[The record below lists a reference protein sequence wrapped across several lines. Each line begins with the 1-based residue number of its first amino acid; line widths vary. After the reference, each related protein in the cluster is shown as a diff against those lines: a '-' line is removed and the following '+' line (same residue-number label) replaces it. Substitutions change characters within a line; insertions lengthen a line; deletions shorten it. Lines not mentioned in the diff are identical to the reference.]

1 MKIIM
6 PTEEQL
12 GAIISGTSSSLNV
25 KLELQSQAIQLKKGF
40 DRLVCLE
47 EIEIEPR
54 PWQAEAAL
62 KVLREMQGSAIL
74 ADEVGLGKTI
84 EAGLILKELI
94 TRGLVQSVLVL
105 VPAPLVEQ
113 WKQEIT
119 EKFAVDLI
127 DIRDKGWED
136 CSFLISSIPGLVRSE
151 QRKRIISER
160 TFDLLIVDEAH
171 CLKNHAT
178 ATYKY
183 IYSISKLNTLLMSAT
198 PIQNDIRELYN
209 LVNILKPGYLRSRK
223 IFKEEYMIDR
233 YTPKNVQHLKD
244 LLDSVMIRNR
254 RANTLIELPRRSV
267 QSIEIELSGIEREF
281 HNRVIDFCRLVYQKY
296 VDGQIS
302 VGFDKTEINLVVIVL
317 MMLLKQ
323 NCSSPNS
330 TLNTLRNRMLPR
342 LSDNEDKQICLEL
355 INYGEKIDV
364 PTKAIE
370 LLKIIKKSNSQVIV
384 YSEYLATIELLKD
397 VFKSNGITYTTYQGS
412 LSSGEKQRAVER
424 FRNGECQVFL
434 STESGGQGLNLQ
446 FCHRLINYDL
456 PWNPMRIEQR
466 IGRVHRFGQ
475 VNDVEIIT
483 LPTKGTIDEYLL
495 YILTS
500 KVNLFEI
507 VIGELDTILSYMKV
521 EDDSLEVRIG
531 KIILDSVDSSEIE
544 FKLRSIGDEMLQ
556 AKDELEGD
564 IDQTTKILDHIGVG
578 A

>member
-1 MKIIM
+1 
-6 PTEEQL
+6 
-12 GAIISGTSSSLNV
+12 
-25 KLELQSQAIQLKKGF
+25 
-40 DRLVCLE
+40 
-47 EIEIEPR
+47 
-54 PWQAEAAL
+54 
-62 KVLREMQGSAIL
+62 
-74 ADEVGLGKTI
+74 
-84 EAGLILKELI
+84 
-94 TRGLVQSVLVL
+94 
-105 VPAPLVEQ
+105 
-113 WKQEIT
+113 
-119 EKFAVDLI
+119 
-127 DIRDKGWED
+127 
-136 CSFLISSIPGLVRSE
+136 
-151 QRKRIISER
+151 
-160 TFDLLIVDEAH
+160 
-171 CLKNHAT
+171 
-178 ATYKY
+178 
-183 IYSISKLNTLLMSAT
+183 
-198 PIQNDIRELYN
+198 
-209 LVNILKPGYLRSRK
+209 
-223 IFKEEYMIDR
+223 
-233 YTPKNVQHLKD
+233 
-244 LLDSVMIRNR
+244 
-254 RANTLIELPRRSV
+254 
-267 QSIEIELSGIEREF
+267 
-281 HNRVIDFCRLVYQKY
+281 
-296 VDGQIS
+296 
-302 VGFDKTEINLVVIVL
+302 
-317 MMLLKQ
+317 
-323 NCSSPNS
+323 
-330 TLNTLRNRMLPR
+330 MLPR